1 MADTSYSGYN
11 DTQLNSEIKYREK
24 NISTWESEVTK
35 AQSTLNADK
44 AELESLRAERAR
56 IDSDIERGLASG
68 DDRIRYRELGDQIS
82 DLREDIE
89 ADEQKLQEAK
99 ETVQYNKD
107 KLKEAETEA
116 ANRGKEKKEE
126 QTGESEQTG
135 DSESSDETESTGTS
149 ESTGASE
156 STGETSSDK
165 NSNTESSSSKQEITN
180 DTKQKNIGDRLE
192 GSTSSTNITD
202 PSVIFDPLFK
212 VNPIVRKYY
221 GVSYNYNK
229 TEDGLYSNVSN
240 KYNHLKIEGVE
251 YPLIVINTQAIE
263 QRDVLYMGLKLKG
276 FLPTIE
282 LTIRDVKQVEQK
294 IQTSQMNGSIEVCIS
309 SRIDKLYKNIR
320 IHFRISN
327 VTINPLNPQEV
338 TYTGYYDIEKFRQ
351 VNTGFLKKDQ
361 TKANFYELLY
371 VIAQKCGL
379 GFAATDNTADV
390 NDRCLRN
397 IFTQRYDE
405 YIESQLNFAG
415 CDEDS
420 ILDAW
425 VDPYNYI
432 VLTNVSWVLNKD
444 IDPNELDIVAICGY
458 PSTDRDVPEPKPK
471 KMTRLLT
478 NYNRMYEPT
487 NLMVK
492 SYSMIIN
499 NNSVSSGTL
508 ERIYTINWND
518 SNVTLL
524 DTTDI
529 QTKQNSVDGE
539 YLDEYNTGH
548 NRPLPRFNFNEGNYD
563 LNTQKIIREHF
574 FSKHRQQTLKLKLLH
589 PNLGLQRGTL
599 VSVSIWEQDP
609 QLKEKMIAQANN
621 LNGDQSWEKPEMSR
635 KDPYKLTDY
644 DIVENEGLQMINMKL
659 SDLYYID
666 SILFEYS
673 CEVGEIE
680 ETLFLIKKGKVSGYD
695 NYHSNPKFK

>member
-1 MADTSYSGYN
+1 MADTGYSGFS
-11 DTQLNSEIKYREK
+11 DEQLKTEKRYREK
-24 NISTWESEVTK
+24 NISTWESEVSK
-35 AQSTLNADK
+35 AQSKLNADK
-44 AELESLRAERAR
+44 AELENIRAERAR

-89 ADEQKLQEAK
+89 ADEKELQDAK
-99 ETVQYNKD
+99 DQLQFNKD
-107 KLKEAETEA
+107 KLKDCETEIA
-116 ANRGKEKKEE
+116 KRGRE
-126 QTGESEQTG
+126 QSETGASEATDDS
-135 DSESSDETESTGTS
+135 DSESSGESNSSESSNNQSNSGASNGDTS
-149 ESTGASE
+149 EYSTKEKPVGS
-156 STGETSSDK
+156 
-165 NSNTESSSSKQEITN
+165 
-180 DTKQKNIGDRLE
+180 RVE
-192 GSTSSTNITD
+192 GSTSGANPTD
-202 PSVIFDPLFK
+202 PQVIFDPIFK

-229 TEDGLYSNVSN
+229 TEDDMYSNVSN
-240 KYNHLKIEGVE
+240 KYNTLKIDAVE
-251 YPLIVINTQAIE
+251 YPLIVINTQTIE

-327 VTINPLNPQEV
+327 VTINPLNPQQV

-371 VIAQKCGL
+371 VIAQNCGL
-379 GFAATDNTADV
+379 GFAATDNTEDV
-390 NDRCLRN
+390 EDRCLRN

-405 YIESQLNFAG
+405 YIEQQLNFAG

-432 VLTNVSWVLNKD
+432 VLTNVSWVMNKEV
-444 IDPNELDIVAICGY
+444 DPNEYSIVAICGY
-458 PSTDRDVPEPKPK
+458 PSTDRDVPDPKPK
-471 KMTRLLT
+471 EVSRVLT
-478 NYNRMYEPT
+478 NFNRMYEPT
-487 NLMVK
+487 NMMIK

-499 NNSVSSGTL
+499 NNAVSSGTL
-508 ERIYTINWND
+508 ERIYTINWNS

-548 NRPLPRFNFNEGNYD
+548 NRPLPRFNFNDDDYD
-563 LNTQKIIREHF
+563 LNTQKIIREHYF
-574 FSKHRQQTLKLKLLH
+574 NKHRQQMLKLKLLH

-621 LNGDQSWEKPEMSR
+621 LNGDESWEKPEMSK
-635 KDPYKLTDY
+635 KDPYYLTDY
-644 DIVENEGLQMINMKL
+644 DIVENEGLQMMNFKL

-673 CEVGEIE
+673 SEVGEIE

-695 NYHSNPKFK
+695 NYHSRPKIKSY